1 MEMNE
6 EKKLMGQLIM
16 ALKVIAIWA
25 ENGSAE
31 KDFDDIARLANKTLE
46 RVKGAGL

>member
-1 MEMNE
+1 MSDEQ
-6 EKKLMGQLIM
+6 KLIGQLIL

-31 KDFDDIARLANKTLE
+31 KDFYDIARLANKTLE
-46 RVKGAGL
+46 RVKGADYE